1 MGQINQKTG
10 VGGMRI
16 QRYVFPAWTGGCS
29 SLLTCHDFKMAVT
42 FTSVLAF
49 ALIVLLASQTALME
63 SKSGSDEDEGD
74 GGGRIRL
81 ME

>member
-1 MGQINQKTG
+1 
-10 VGGMRI
+10 
-16 QRYVFPAWTGGCS
+16 
-29 SLLTCHDFKMAVT
+29 
-42 FTSVLAF
+42 VLAF